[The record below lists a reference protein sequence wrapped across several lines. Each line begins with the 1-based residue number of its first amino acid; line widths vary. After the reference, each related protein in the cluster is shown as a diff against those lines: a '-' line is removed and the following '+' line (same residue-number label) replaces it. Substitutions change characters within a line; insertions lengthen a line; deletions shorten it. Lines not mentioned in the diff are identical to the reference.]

1 MADADATGSPQ
12 WHVYVV
18 RCADTTLYTG
28 IATDLHARIAQHNAG
43 RGAKYTQ
50 SRRPVTLVYQE
61 TVADRGAA
69 LRREHQ
75 IKRLAPRAKRT
86 LVSG

>member
-1 MADADATGSPQ
+1 MSDAGATRSPH

-28 IATDLHARIAQHNAG
+28 IATDLPARIAQHNAG
-43 RGAKYTQ
+43 RGAKYTNG
-50 SRRPVTLVYQE
+50 RRPVTLVYQE
-61 TVADRGAA
+61 EAADRGAA

-75 IKRLAPRAKRT
+75 IKRLAPQAKRA

>member
-1 MADADATGSPQ
+1 MAADPASSQ

-18 RCADTTLYTG
+18 RCADATLYTG
-28 IATDLHARIAQHNAG
+28 VAKDLHARIAQHNAG
-43 RGAKYTQ
+43 RGAKYTK

-61 TVADRGAA
+61 AVANRGAA
-69 LRREHQ
+69 LRREHE
-75 IKRLAPRAKRT
+75 IKRLAPQAKRV

>member
-1 MADADATGSPQ
+1 MSDAGATRSHQ

-28 IATDLHARIAQHNAG
+28 IATDLPARIAQHNAG
-43 RGAKYTQ
+43 RGAKYTNG
-50 SRRPVTLVYQE
+50 RRPVTLVYQE
-61 TVADRGAA
+61 EAADRGAA

-75 IKRLAPRAKRT
+75 IKRLTPQAKRA

>member
-28 IATDLHARIAQHNAG
+28 IATDLHARIALHNAG
-43 RGAKYTQ
+43 HGAKYTQ
-50 SRRPVTLVYQE
+50 GRRPVTLVYQE
-61 TVADRGAA
+61 TAADRSAA

-75 IKRLAPRAKRT
+75 IKRLAPRAKRA

>member
-1 MADADATGSPQ
+1 MSDAGATRSPH

-28 IATDLHARIAQHNAG
+28 IATDLPARIAQHNAG
-43 RGAKYTQ
+43 RGAKYTNG
-50 SRRPVTLVYQE
+50 RRPVTLVYQE
-61 TVADRGAA
+61 EAADRGAA

-75 IKRLAPRAKRT
+75 IKRLTPQAKRA

>member
-1 MADADATGSPQ
+1 MSAADATSSPQ

-50 SRRPVTLVYQE
+50 SRCPVTLVYQE
-61 TVADRGAA
+61 TVANRGAA

-75 IKRLAPRAKRT
+75 IKRLAPQAKQA

>member
-1 MADADATGSPQ
+1 MSDAGVTRSPQ

-28 IATDLHARIAQHNAG
+28 IATDLPARIAQHNAG
-43 RGAKYTQ
+43 RGAKYTNG
-50 SRRPVTLVYQE
+50 RRPVTLVYQE
-61 TVADRGAA
+61 EAADRGAA

-75 IKRLAPRAKRT
+75 IKRLTPQAKRA